1 MGNIKRKQCNA
12 CLTESLKV
20 LILSTKMTFR
30 LTENNINFT

>member
-12 CLTESLKV
+12 CLTESLSVDFEHKND
-20 LILSTKMTFR
+20 MFR